1 MPRIVDKETKKME
14 ILHAAMKVFARNGVV
29 KTKMIDVAT
38 EAGVGK
44 GTIYEYFRSK
54 EEIFTSAFTMIFD
67 HMESQIIE
75 VLAREEDP
83 VVQLKLLVDTTIKE
97 SMHGGG
103 EFAEIIMEFWAEGV
117 RNKDEN
123 VLAVIDLKKIY
134 SKYRSML
141 KVILKNGI
149 DKGVFKK
156 MDTNH
161 LSAVLIA
168 ALDGIYL
175 QWILDRKAINI
186 SKVSKVLLDSFI
198 EGICLRKSDSK

>member
-14 ILHAAMKVFARNGVV
+14 ILHAAMKIFARNGIV

-54 EEIFTSAFTMIFD
+54 EEIFTTAFVMIFENLEVRIMD
-67 HMESQIIE
+67 

-83 VVQLKLLVDTTIKE
+83 VVQLNLLVETTIKE
-97 SMHGGG
+97 FMHGEG
-103 EFAEIIMEFWAEGV
+103 EFAEIMMDFWAEGV
-117 RNKDEN
+117 RNKDKN

-134 SKYRSML
+134 SKYRSLL
-141 KVILKNGI
+141 KVIIKNGI

-156 MDTNH
+156 MDTNS

-186 SKVSKVLLDSFI
+186 SKVSKVLLESFI
-198 EGICLRKSDSK
+198 DGIRFRKSNDE